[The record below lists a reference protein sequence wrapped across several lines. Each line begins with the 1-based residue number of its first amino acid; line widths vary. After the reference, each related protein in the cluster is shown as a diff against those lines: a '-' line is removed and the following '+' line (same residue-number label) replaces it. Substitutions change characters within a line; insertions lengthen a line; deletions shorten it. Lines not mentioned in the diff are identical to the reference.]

1 MKKITLFIA
10 LVLSL
15 SIFANENEA
24 NMWEKIKLDYK
35 NYYVLGDYK
44 EAGIAFLVGGIMA
57 NTPIDQ

>member
-44 EAGIAFLVGGIMA
+44 EEIGRASCRERVSS
-57 NTPIDQ
+57 PV